1 MVWYQA
7 DHRLRLAQMQETIA
21 ALQKE
26 LARVRHAAA
35 PPSVRA
41 VGAVGADP
49 DAGFAPPALLERYG
63 MAQAD
68 FVVFSQPIT
77 DSWSYSLKFF
87 SLSFT

>member
-21 ALQKE
+21 ALQNE

-35 PPSVRA
+35 PPSVGSFGA

-63 MAQAD
+63 VAQAD

-77 DSWSYSLKFF
+77 DS
-87 SLSFT
+87 